1 MIATIQQLLNNPI
14 VVRLFEKATGTKVF
28 SKLPLGI
35 YPFTDIQYR
44 VPAFAM
50 HTIIDAGANIGQSA
64 IQFRKHFPAATIHSI
79 EPIAFT
85 YSRLIQNVK
94 PLNVYTHNFALGE
107 QQKTV
112 RVKTDVLSPASV
124 SNSLVEKN
132 FTTNPNYCEQDVK
145 VIPLDDFC
153 VNEKI
158 TSVSYLKIDTEGYD
172 LEVLKGA
179 TTLLAKAA
187 IDFIETEVSM
197 NKSNTFHVSLHS
209 VAEFLSPYGYELFG
223 IYEQIHDF
231 KTGLPVLRRSNALF
245 ISPIVAAK
253 NRKQTP

>member
-1 MIATIQQLLNNPI
+1 MIATIQQLLNNRLT
-14 VVRLFEKATGTKVF
+14 VRLFEKATGTKVF

-44 VPAFAM
+44 VPDFAM
-50 HTIIDAGANIGQSA
+50 HTIVDVGANIGQSA
-64 IQFRKHFPAATIHSI
+64 IKFRKHFPAATIHSI
-79 EPIAFT
+79 EPMVFT
-85 YSRLIQNVK
+85 YLQLTQNVK
-94 PLNVYTHNFALGE
+94 HLNVHTHNFALGE

-112 RVKTDVLSPASV
+112 RVKTDVSSPTSV

-132 FTTNPNYCEQDVK
+132 FTNSPNYHEQDVK
-145 VIPLDDFC
+145 VVPLDDFC
-153 VNEKI
+153 VNEKMV
-158 TSVSYLKIDTEGYD
+158 SVSYLKIDTEGYD

-179 TTLLAKAA
+179 TGLLSKAA
-187 IDFIETEVSM
+187 IDFIESEVSM

-209 VAEFLSPYGYELFG
+209 VSEFLSHYGYELFG

-245 ISPIVAAK
+245 ISPTVAAK
-253 NRKQTP
+253 NRKQAP